1 VEAVILILKHAT
13 FLMLSKGSKSALT
26 LAELDYCK
34 ANIGLNIQQY
44 LKASSS
50 EHSAEEF
57 AQFIM
62 ATEIGMFIVAFMVII
77 AHQAFSISLVW

>member
-13 FLMLSKGSKSALT
+13 FLILSKGSKSALT

-44 LKASSS
+44 LKASS

-57 AQFIM
+57 AKFIM
-62 ATEIGMFIVAFMVII
+62 ATEIGMFIVAFMIII